1 MAQACRP
8 MIDVDNAS
16 LEYELNETTI
26 GKNHYWRTFFPL
38 KQVVRFSVKTIEGDE
53 GLPIAA
59 RRVAFNSR
67 NPKYTRKTIGKREI
81 ELGKYAASRDM
92 DEKQIQEYRDLQAI
106 AAQSNEPA
114 VAQEMVNMAYDD
126 VRFCERSIPAKIEVD
141 ALGIASLGKQTFPVS
156 KEGDMTTEDEID
168 FNVPEENFG
177 GVAVAWTDTKNA
189 DGIEDLMNW
198 QAKVGKAGYGK
209 PQFAIMED
217 KAYKQLI
224 AQEKVAKRLFPMSK
238 FLDVYSS
245 GMVNLQNINNY
256 MGANGYPRILVIDSW
271 VGFEHLDGTQENIK
285 PWNEN
290 VVLLSESLQ
299 LGWTYWKRKHI
310 EEAEEKVSIE
320 SQGEFYN
327 VTIEGQRNPDL
338 VTTSAEAY
346 AQVGLTK
353 RRTKAFINVTG
364 SVWNDGKA
372 GD

>member
-1 MAQACRP
+1 MAQICKP
-8 MIDVDNAS
+8 MTDVDNAS
-16 LEYELNETTI
+16 LDYELNQTTI

-92 DEKQIQEYRDLQAI
+92 DEKEIQEFRDLQAI
-106 AAQSNEPA
+106 AAQSNDPA
-114 VAQEMVNMAYDD
+114 VAQEIVNMAYDD
-126 VRFCERSIPAKIEVD
+126 VRFCERAIPAKIEVD
-141 ALGIASLGKQTFPVS
+141 ALGIASLGKQIFPVS

-168 FNVPEENFG
+168 FGVPEENFG
-177 GVAVAWTDTKNA
+177 GVAVAWADAKNA
-189 DGIEDLMNW
+189 DGIGDLIAM
-198 QAKVGKAGYGK
+198 QDKVGKGGYGK
-209 PQFAIMED
+209 PRYAIMED

-224 AQEKVAKRLFPMSK
+224 AQDNAAKRLFPFAKAINALPQGSVS
-238 FLDVYSS
+238 LTE
-245 GMVNLQNINNY
+245 INNY
-256 MGANGYPRILVIDSW
+256 MDKEGYPHILVIDSW
-271 VGFEHLDGTQENIK
+271 VGFEHLDGTRENIK

-290 VVLLSESLQ
+290 VVLLTEKLQ
-299 LGWTYWKRKHI
+299 LGYTYWKRKHI
-310 EEAEEKVSIE
+310 EAAEEKVSVE

-346 AQVGLTK
+346 AQVGLTN
-353 RRTKAFINVTG
+353 RRTKAFINVANSTW
-364 SVWNDGKA
+364 SDGKA
-372 GD
+372 